1 MQKIQVF
8 ERVIDKASV
17 LMAALG
23 LFLAGATLV
32 LGA

>member
-1 MQKIQVF
+1 MQKVQIF
-8 ERVIDKASV
+8 ERFIDKSSI
-17 LMAALG
+17 LLAALG

>member
-1 MQKIQVF
+1 MQKVQII

-17 LMAALG
+17 LLAALG